1 MYYGKYKKFFKE
13 DLPKDPNPKESSKDF
28 SSDFEVNT
36 SPPRNYYDPPTPCI
50 SWSLF
55 VRWSSS

>member
-13 DLPKDPNPKESSKDF
+13 ALPKDPNPKESSKDF

-50 SWSLF
+50 S
-55 VRWSSS
+55 